1 MDIGILQIKTSWIDV
16 LNFYVQAKN
25 SDWRTVFLFMCR
37 HYWLHSQHLIDY
49 LLKKKSA
56 SKKTIRLCREFDFRV
71 VFVVWGSVCAFH
83 YLCAAH
89 STHVNLIDLA
99 RWICCASL
107 LKSMLRLR
115 QSDLFD
121 PIFDRNK
128 HRCKCKNVPT
138 EWLRFF
144 YYVVGTGYQPRISN
158 RLGPY
163 ILLLKMGLTST
174 TS

>member
-1 MDIGILQIKTSWIDV
+1 MHVFHKFNLMDIGILQIKTSWIDM

-89 STHVNLIDLA
+89 STPVNLIDLT
-99 RWICCASL
+99 RWMDCDSL

-115 QSDLFD
+115 QPDLLD
-121 PIFDRNK
+121 PTFDRNK
-128 HRCKCKNVPT
+128 GLMSMQKRPERMT
-138 EWLRFF
+138 SLPLLLGRD
-144 YYVVGTGYQPRISN
+144 ISN
-158 RLGPY
+158 EFLIDFVRIFCY
-163 ILLLKMGLTST
+163 
-174 TS
+174 